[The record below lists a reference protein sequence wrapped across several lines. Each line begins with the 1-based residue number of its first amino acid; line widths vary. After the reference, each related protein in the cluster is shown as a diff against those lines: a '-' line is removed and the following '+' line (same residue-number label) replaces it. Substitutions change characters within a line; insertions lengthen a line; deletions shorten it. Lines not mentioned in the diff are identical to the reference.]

1 MTRAGI
7 EQSKPAAAPHDVI
20 VTRNVVCAIHRHGPA
35 EPALEAQLTGL
46 QRASQTNPDGVGF
59 LLILVD
65 GAKTPD
71 GDGRKRVMNAFA
83 ALGPRLRGV
92 AIVMSGTGFWSSAV
106 RSTVAVLL
114 ISIARGYEAKIFATT
129 NEAADW
135 LGSQVR
141 DCKGAATVGEIRSVA
156 SDLAT
161 A

>member
-1 MTRAGI
+1 MTRARS
-7 EQSKPAAAPHDVI
+7 EDTPAAAAHDV
-20 VTRNVVCAIHRHGPA
+20 VVSRNVVVAIHRHGPA
-35 EPALEAQLTGL
+35 EPALEAQLAGL
-46 QRASQTNPDGVGF
+46 NRASQSNADGVGF

-71 GDGRKRVMNAFA
+71 ADGRKRVTNAFA

-92 AIVMSGTGFWSSAV
+92 AIVMAGAGFWSSAV

-135 LGSQVR
+135 LAGQVR
-141 DCKGAATVGEIRSVA
+141 DCRSPASASELRSVA
-156 SDLAT
+156 SDLARS
-161 A
+161 